1 MRRSNINRSPPATG
15 ALAEA
20 MIFLNGSAC
29 SATVFSQANR
39 YGADSNS
46 RKSALLAL

>member
-1 MRRSNINRSPPATG
+1 MRRSNTNRSPPATG

-20 MIFLNGSAC
+20 TIFFDGSAC
-29 SATVFSQANR
+29 SATVFRQTDR

-46 RKSALLAL
+46 RKSALSAL